1 MAGAPPRD
9 PSPDV
14 LPENAPLP
22 NEKPAR
28 LVAENFLTDIIDRDV
43 ARGKTKQIVTRFPP
57 EPNGYA
63 HIGHAIAS
71 YINFGLAQD
80 YGGFTRLRL
89 DDTNPLTER
98 LEYAEGIIQDMAWL
112 GWRWNGEVS
121 YASTYFDE
129 LYGMAQRLVRAGKA
143 YVDSVDEE
151 EMSRLRGTATSP
163 GTPSPYRDRSVE
175 ENLDLLGRMKAGEFP
190 NGAHVLRAKIDL
202 TNNNMKLRDPVLYR
216 IVNAA
221 HYRTGDAWHIYPSY
235 DFAQAPSDALD
246 GVTHSLCSLEFTDNR
261 AVYDW
266 LMDNLWDGPRP
277 RQVEFGRRSLEYTV
291 VSKRKLIELVNRGA
305 VTGWDD
311 PRMPTLAGLRRR
323 GVRPEAIRDF
333 AGRVGLSRTN
343 RTVDLALLEYAI
355 RSDLNPLS
363 PRVMAVLDPLKVTL
377 TNYEGQGETV
387 DAPYWPHDIPK
398 EGSRPL
404 PVGRELY
411 IDRSDFQEVPERGF
425 RRLSPGSRVRL
436 RHAFV
441 IRCDEIVKDENGT
454 VTELRCTFEPDS
466 GRSDVRGVIHW
477 VAADGAVPAAFRLYD
492 RLFSVPNPE
501 EDDVPFT
508 DKLNP
513 DSLVVKRGF
522 VEPSVLGD
530 VPDTRYQFERTGF
543 FIQDSAESTPEALV
557 FNRIIELNATH
568 NVKADARSSSEGSA
582 RGERRKSRQPRVDTP
597 PEPERSVTD
606 GFSAAEAAQFERFK
620 KEGAN
625 REEATVLAKDEVLA
639 GYFREAKTLTESR
652 QLAGWVVNEIARDQ
666 NSETVPPSNLA
677 GLIGLV
683 EGGTLSTR
691 LAKEVFAEMAET
703 GRGAGE
709 IVSARGLEQVSD
721 VGELGAVIERLIAQ
735 NPDKAAAY
743 RNGKTGLLGFFVGQ
757 LMRETNGQA
766 NPQLAQDLVKR
777 KLQSA

>member
-1 MAGAPPRD
+1 MAGAPPSD
-9 PSPDV
+9 PDTLEAPAPD
-14 LPENAPLP
+14 
-22 NEKPAR
+22 EKPAR

-43 ARGKTKQIVTRFPP
+43 AKGKHEHIVTRFPP

-71 YINFGLAQD
+71 YINFGLARD

-98 LEYAEGIIQDMAWL
+98 LEYAEGIINDMAWL
-112 GWRWNGEVS
+112 GWEWAGDVS
-121 YASTYFDE
+121 YASNYFDE

-163 GTPSPYRDRSVE
+163 GTPSVYRDRSVE
-175 ENLDLLGRMKAGEFP
+175 ENLELLERMKAGEFA

-202 TNNNMKLRDPVLYR
+202 MNNNMKLRDPVLYR
-216 IVNAA
+216 IVNAP

-277 RQVEFGRRSLEYTV
+277 RQYEFGRRSLEYTV

-355 RSDLNPLS
+355 RTDLNPLS

-377 TNYEGQGETV
+377 TNYEGAGDTV

-404 PVGRELY
+404 PLGRELY
-411 IDRSDFQEVPERGF
+411 IDRSDFQETPERGF
-425 RRLSPGSRVRL
+425 RRLSPGGGVRL

-441 IRCDEIVKDENGT
+441 IYCDEVVKDQNGT

-466 GRSDVRGVIHW
+466 GSSDVRGVIHW
-477 VAADGAVPAAFRLYD
+477 VAVDGAVPAEFRLYD
-492 RLFSVPNPE
+492 RLFLVPNPD

-513 DSLVVKRGF
+513 DSLTVKHGF
-522 VEPSVLGD
+522 VEPSVLTD
-530 VPDTRYQFERTGF
+530 APDTRYQFERTGF
-543 FIQDSAESTPEALV
+543 FVQDSVDSTPDALV
-557 FNRIIELNATH
+557 FNRIIELNVTH
-568 NVKADARSSSEGSA
+568 KGQAHGETNAELAA
-582 RGERRKSRQPRVDTP
+582 RGERRKSRQPRAESARA
-597 PEPERSVTD
+597 EPQPDVSSQL
-606 GFSAAEAAQFERFK
+606 SAEEAAQFERFK
-620 KEGAN
+620 KDGAN
-625 REEATVLAKDEVLA
+625 REEAAVLAKDEVLA
-639 GYFREAKTLTESR
+639 GYFSAAKTLTGSR
-652 QLAGWVVNEIARDQ
+652 QLAGWVVNEIARDR
-666 NSETVPPSNLA
+666 NRETVPPPNLA
-677 GLIGLV
+677 ELIGLV

-703 GRGAGE
+703 GQGARE

-721 VGELGAVIERLIAQ
+721 VGELEAVIERLIAQ

-743 RNGKTGLLGFFVGQ
+743 RGGKTGLLGFFVGQ